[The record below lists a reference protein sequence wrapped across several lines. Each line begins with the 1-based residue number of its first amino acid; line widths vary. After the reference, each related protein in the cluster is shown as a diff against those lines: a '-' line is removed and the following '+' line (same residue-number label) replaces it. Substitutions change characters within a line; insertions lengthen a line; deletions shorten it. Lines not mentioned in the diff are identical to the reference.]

1 MKQVSVSNIAWPAG
15 SDDEALDLAI
25 ALGFDGIEIAPTKL
39 LGGLD
44 HTSYQRA
51 RAYRTKLAD
60 RGLVIPALQ
69 AIMYGAAQCELFVSD
84 STRRALR
91 SHLARIADLASTMG
105 AHACVFGAPKLRDPG
120 HLDEAQAL
128 DVAAD
133 FFADAAP
140 LFADAGSCLAFEA
153 NAVQYNC
160 RFITRTLDAVALV
173 QRIDHPGVR
182 VQLDTGTIFSMDEPP
197 SVAHDAAPFAV
208 HFHASEPGL
217 APLGVAGSN
226 HSAVARALGSSDYQG
241 WVSVEMAETPAWR
254 QNLRDAAQLISQTY
268 RA

>member
-1 MKQVSVSNIAWPAG
+1 MNQVSVSNIAWPAG
-15 SDDEALDLAI
+15 SDDQALDLAI

-39 LGGLD
+39 FAGLD
-44 HTSYQRA
+44 RASFERA
-51 RAYRTKLAD
+51 RGYRARLAAK
-60 RGLVIPALQ
+60 GLAVPALQ
-69 AIMYGAAQCELFVSD
+69 AIMYGAAQCELFGSD

-91 SHLARIADLASTMG
+91 SHLARIAELANILG

-120 HLDEAQAL
+120 DLDEAQAL
-128 DVAAD
+128 AVAAD
-133 FFADAAP
+133 FFADTAP
-140 LFADAGSCLAFEA
+140 LFADAGTCLAFEA

-217 APLGVAGSN
+217 APLGATGAD
-226 HSAVARALGSSDYQG
+226 HSAVASALATSDYRG
-241 WVSVEMAETPAWR
+241 WVSVEMAETPAW
-254 QNLRDAAQLISQTY
+254 QDNLRGAAQLIAQTY

>member
-25 ALGFDGIEIAPTKL
+25 ALGFDGIEIAPTKIFA
-39 LGGLD
+39 GLD
-44 HTSYQRA
+44 KESFQRA
-51 RAYRTKLAD
+51 RAYRARLAA

-69 AIMYGAAQCELFVSD
+69 AIMYGAAQCELFASD

-91 SHLARIADLASTMG
+91 SHLARIAELASIVG

-120 HLDEAQAL
+120 DLDKTQAL
-128 DVAAD
+128 EVAAD
-133 FFADAAP
+133 FFAGVAP
-140 LFADAGSCLAFEA
+140 LFSDAGTCLAFEA

-197 SVAHDAAPFAV
+197 SVTHDAAPFAV

-217 APLGVAGSN
+217 APLGVTSSN
-226 HSAVARALGSSDYQG
+226 HSAVAHALGMSDYQG
-241 WVSVEMAETPAWR
+241 WVSAEMAETPAWR